1 MNTQTNEQAFEAQVE
16 ATLLGPGG
24 WHCGTTAE

>member
-1 MNTQTNEQAFEAQVE
+1 MNTQTNEQAFEAHVE

-24 WHCGTTAE
+24 WQRTTSA